1 MSQPRRMMDDGRLV
15 HKVNQIALFHE
26 PYPPEAAVAGVAEH
40 LRKFWTPAMRKQLQD
55 FAAAPSARQQLHPL
69 IRKALTHLPGC

>member
-1 MSQPRRMMDDGRLV
+1 MNQQQRMMDDGRLV

-40 LRKFWTPAMRKQLQD
+40 LRKFWTPTMRAQLQE
-55 FAAAPSARQQLHPL
+55 FAASDAGQELHPL
-69 IRKALTHLPGC
+69 IHKALTRL